1 MSRARNLIGTLA
13 ALLLAATA
21 SPALAQRGAP
31 PPPPESARVGAP
43 VDLTGQWVAVVT
55 EDWRWRM
62 VTPPVGDAASVP
74 LNPQGLAGAA
84 AWDLAADNAA
94 GEQCR
99 AFGAGGIMRMPG
111 RLRISWQ
118 DDNTLKIEADR
129 GEQIRLFHF
138 IATGAQNELPQ
149 LDAPLT
155 QAEAPSWQGHTNAQW
170 FQQRQ
175 SRGLGFGGPP
185 PGRHGSLRAFTQ
197 NLRPGYLR
205 LNGVPY
211 SASATVSEHFNVF
224 EAGGTTWLVVTTI
237 VEDPENL
244 AQPFVTSSN
253 FRKEAD
259 RSRWSPSPCHT
270 QPPAAVHR
278 EAE

>member
-1 MSRARNLIGTLA
+1 MSLLRTLVWAPFLAIALGVA
-13 ALLLAATA
+13 A
-21 SPALAQRGAP
+21 PAQAQRGAP
-31 PPPPESARVGAP
+31 PPPPASARVGAP
-43 VDLTGQWVAVVT
+43 VDLTGQWVSVVT

-62 VTPPVGDAASVP
+62 VTPPKGDAASVP
-74 LNPQGLAGAA
+74 LTPAGLAATN

-99 AFGAGGIMRMPG
+99 AFGAGGLMRLPG

-118 DDNTLKIEADR
+118 DDNTLKVEKDS
-129 GEQIRLFHF
+129 GQQIRLFHF
-138 IATGAQNELPQ
+138 IATRANGLLPQ
-149 LDAPLT
+149 LDYPL
-155 QAEAPSWQGHTNAQW
+155 AVPEARGWQGHTNAQW

-185 PGRHGSLRAFTQ
+185 PSSGGTLRAFTQ

-211 SASATVSEHFNVF
+211 SAAATVTEQFSVLEH
-224 EAGGTTWLVVTTI
+224 GGVTWLIVTTI

-244 AQPFVTSSN
+244 TQPFVTSSQ
-253 FRKEAD
+253 FRKED
-259 RSRWSPSPCHT
+259 DLTRWAPTACHT
-270 QPPAAVHR
+270 APPLAPPAA
-278 EAE
+278 E

>member
-1 MSRARNLIGTLA
+1 MRRIRTLVAPLLA
-13 ALLLAATA
+13 ALALATA

-31 PPPPESARVGAP
+31 PPPPASARVGAP
-43 VDLTGQWVAVVT
+43 VDLTGQWVSVVT

-62 VTPPVGDAASVP
+62 VTPPVGDTASVP
-74 LNPQGLAGAA
+74 LNPQGQAA
-84 AWDLAADNAA
+84 ANAWDLAADNAA

-111 RLRISWQ
+111 RIRISWQ
-118 DDNTLKIEADR
+118 DDNTLKIETDR
-129 GEQIRLFHF
+129 GEQTRLFHF
-138 IATGAQNELPQ
+138 IATGAQNLLPQ
-149 LDAPLT
+149 LDAPL
-155 QAEAPSWQGHTNAQW
+155 ASPEAPSWQGHTNAQW

-185 PGRHGSLRAFTQ
+185 PGPGGSLRAFTQ

-211 SASATVSEHFNVF
+211 SGNATVTEHFNVF
-224 EAGGTTWLVVTTI
+224 AAGGTTWLVVTTI
-237 VEDPENL
+237 VEDPDNL
-244 AQPFVTSSN
+244 TQPFVTSSN

-259 RSRWSPSPCHT
+259 RSRWSPTSCHT
-270 QPPAAVHR
+270 EPPAAVHR
-278 EAE
+278 ERE

>member
-1 MSRARNLIGTLA
+1 MSRKGLFATTLA
-13 ALLLAATA
+13 LLALAAA
-21 SPALAQRGAP
+21 SPAAAQRGAP
-31 PPPPESARVGAP
+31 PPPASAREGAP

-62 VTPPVGDAASVP
+62 VTPPVGDTASVP
-74 LNPQGLAGAA
+74 LTAAGLAAA
-84 AWDLAADNAA
+84 QAWDLAADNAA

-111 RLRISWQ
+111 RLRIGWQ
-118 DDNTLKIEADR
+118 DDNTLKVETDR
-129 GEQIRLFHF
+129 GQQTRLLRF
-138 IATGAQNELPQ
+138 IATGRQNLLPQ
-149 LDAPLT
+149 LDDPLDAP
-155 QAEAPSWQGHTNAQW
+155 EAPSWQGHTRAQW
-170 FQQRQ
+170 FHQAQ

-185 PGRHGSLRAFTQ
+185 PSPGGSLRAFTQ

-211 SASATVSEHFNVF
+211 SGNATVTEHFNLF

-244 AQPFVTSSN
+244 MQPFVTSSN

-259 RSRWSPSPCHT
+259 ASRWAPTPCYT
-270 QPPAAVHR
+270 APPAAIHR
-278 EAE
+278 EGE